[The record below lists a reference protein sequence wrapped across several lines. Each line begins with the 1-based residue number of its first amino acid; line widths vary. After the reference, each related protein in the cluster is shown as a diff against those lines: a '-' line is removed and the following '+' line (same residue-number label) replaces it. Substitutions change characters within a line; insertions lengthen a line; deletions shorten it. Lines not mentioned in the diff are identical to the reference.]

1 MRNGVAFGLLAWYD
15 GAEERSLDAV
25 MHVGIAGA
33 GKMGSAMAR
42 NLLERGYRVS
52 VWNKDRA
59 PMDALARAGALPAES
74 AESLVAA
81 VDAIVATLWDDAV
94 AREVSLSRIIPA
106 ADKGQ
111 LFIELSTLSP
121 QMYETLAE
129 AAAQRGVDFL
139 ACPVIGSVDGA
150 RNGSLSLFP
159 GGSPAAFER
168 GKDLLQAMGSTV
180 TFTGSPS
187 ASGHL
192 KLASNCVLGVV
203 ADMIGELLGI
213 MQRAG
218 VDRELAINTLMLMLE
233 RVGSKRRQLLD
244 RDAKARFSA
253 GALLKDL
260 RLAHGV
266 RAELGVS
273 SAVMDR
279 VLAEYEAAVA
289 RGLGDEDYITVAL
302 ALES

>member
-1 MRNGVAFGLLAWYD
+1 
-15 GAEERSLDAV
+15 
-25 MHVGIAGA
+25 MHVGIAGT

-42 NLLERGYRVS
+42 NLLERGFRVS
-52 VWNKDRA
+52 VWDKDRK
-59 PMDALARAGALPAES
+59 PMDALARDGALPAQS

-81 VDAIVATLWDDAV
+81 VDAIVAMLWDDAV
-94 AREVSLSRIIPA
+94 AREVSLGKIISA
-106 ADKGQ
+106 AQQGQ

-121 QMYETLAE
+121 QMYETLAD

-159 GGSPAAFER
+159 GGSASAFER
-168 GKDLLQAMGSTV
+168 GKELLSAMGSSV
-180 TFTGSPS
+180 TFTGSPA
-187 ASGHL
+187 ASGHV

-213 MQRAG
+213 MRRAG
-218 VDRELAINTLMLMLE
+218 VDRELAVDTLMLMLE

-244 RDAKARFSA
+244 RDRKPRFSA

-260 RLAHGV
+260 RLAQSV
-266 RAELGVS
+266 REELGVS

-279 VLAEYEAAVA
+279 VLAEYETAVA

-302 ALES
+302 ALERS